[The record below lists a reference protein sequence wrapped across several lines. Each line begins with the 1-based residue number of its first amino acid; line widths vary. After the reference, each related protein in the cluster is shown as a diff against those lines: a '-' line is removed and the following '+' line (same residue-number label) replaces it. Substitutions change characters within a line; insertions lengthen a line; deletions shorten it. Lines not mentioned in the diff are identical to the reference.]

1 MGSYRSPERI
11 INRSGEMVNQQVNS
25 LFNEMNSY
33 FKTKQLENEKI
44 KQKNKLNKLKGRK
57 EWQTKLSQTTP
68 EQGFSKEMMRQ
79 LRDWGDEYYSLYGKT
94 DSESLRR
101 LDQLLTYPEQL
112 AKTQGVISAN
122 MPAYDKAVSM
132 SDPNG
137 PDAVNYN
144 TSWSDGLNI
153 LADVRDNNGA
163 NFTIQEVFGD
173 DGEADLVWSFPD
185 AEGNTKQVN
194 NGELVKYSEGG
205 KLMFDVNGN
214 IDNVMLQYVNGP
226 DGEGGWKSLIDY
238 DKGIKDIRK
247 TPTSKTTSLKFNEK
261 NEQLKQE
268 AYNADMSST
277 LGNADLMNSIWPQ
290 LTSYALQN
298 KPELI
303 YGPDGKP
310 GGDDDLVSVN
320 EDGSPKIWFS
330 GSDND
335 ILAQQQKVAKSIMI
349 ERMFDPAY
357 AATYGIQEDRVLQKE
372 RGSTSPPSPPKDE
385 SKFTDYEKKI
395 YNQNKKYIEG
405 EGIWDANEVVKD
417 LNQNKSAKDAD
428 RYITGKEYKGTSH
441 AELNVSA
448 DEDERNK
455 KVDDNAIYYVTEDQ
469 DYVVVTGTNDTE
481 AGRQAIFNELNKEL
495 IGDPETEFELGQQ
508 SSESAT
514 DLINKYSGE

>member
-44 KQKNKLNKLKGRK
+44 KQKNELNKLKGRK

-194 NGELVKYSEGG
+194 NGELVKYSESG

-214 IDNVMLQYVNGP
+214 IDDVMLQYVNGP

-247 TPTSKTTSLKFNEK
+247 SPTSKTTSLKFNEK

-277 LGNADLMNSIWPQ
+277 LGNSDLMNSIWPQ

-303 YGPDGKP
+303 YGPDGEP

-320 EDGSPKIWFS
+320 DDGSPKIWFS

-335 ILAQQQKVAKSIMI
+335 ILAQQQRVAKSIMI

-372 RGSTSPPSPPKDE
+372 RGSALTPPKDK
-385 SKFTDYEKKI
+385 SKFTDYQKKI
-395 YNQNKKYIEG
+395 YNQNKEYIEKEG
-405 EGIWDANEVVKD
+405 EWDANEVVKD
-417 LNQNKSAKDAD
+417 LNQNRSAKDAD
-428 RYITGKEYKGTSH
+428 RYMTGEEYEARQKDAG
-441 AELNVSA
+441 A
-448 DEDERNK
+448 
-455 KVDDNAIYYVTEDQ
+455 KVDDSIKPKDIVYLTKDQ
-469 DYVVVTGTNDTE
+469 DFVIVASIDDTE

-495 IGDPETEFELGQQ
+495 IGDSETEFELGQQ
-508 SSESAT
+508 SSEPAT
-514 DLINKYSGE
+514 DLINKYY